1 MRDFLYEIKLNHL
14 LTVMNKDYLKI
25 LPREI
30 IKVVTL
36 FAARLFT
43 MLNKSDSPLWL
54 ISERGTDARD
64 NAYFF
69 FVWLKEN
76 HPEINAKYVISDKSK
91 DYPKLLKYKASI
103 VIYDSFDHY
112 KKIWRASYLI
122 STHICGYRPD
132 LQYFSELDRRFN
144 ILKSKKK
151 VFLQHGII
159 KNDLKALYAK
169 NVNLDLFICGAKP
182 EYDYV
187 KSKFGFKSG
196 IVEYTGLCRYDNL
209 LDFSVKKQI
218 LIMPTWRMYIDKHHF
233 KESLYFDAY
242 RKLLTS
248 KAFQDIAIRSE
259 YKIIFYPHY
268 EIQQFIDDFKNLPLS
283 SNIIIADMSYDVQTL
298 LKESAVLITDYSSVF
313 FDFAFM
319 HKPILFYQFDKKEF
333 FSKHYHIGYISE
345 GNFGKVVET
354 IDGCCDELKYVFSH
368 NCEIDEIYRNYIDA
382 FFEKRD
388 NNNCLRVFNAIKAI
402 KK

>member
-1 MRDFLYEIKLNHL
+1 
-14 LTVMNKDYLKI
+14 MNKDYLKI

-76 HPEINAKYVISDKSK
+76 HPEINAKYIISTKSK
-91 DYPKLLKYKASI
+91 DYPKLQKYKDSL
-103 VIYDSFDHY
+103 VVYDSFDHY
-112 KKIWRASYLI
+112 KKIWQASYLI

-144 ILKSKKK
+144 ILKSKIK

-159 KNDLKALYAK
+159 KDDLKALYAK
-169 NVNLDLFICGAKP
+169 NVNLDLFICGAKS
-182 EYDYV
+182 EYEYI
-187 KSKFGFKSG
+187 KGNFGFKPE
-196 IVEYTGLCRYDNL
+196 IVQYTGLCRYDNL
-209 LDFSVKKQI
+209 LDIKVKKQI

-233 KESLYFDAY
+233 KESTYFDAY
-242 RKLLTS
+242 KKLLTN
-248 KAFQDIAIRSE
+248 KEFQEMSIKRDYNIV
-259 YKIIFYPHY
+259 FYPHY
-268 EIQQFIDDFKNLPLS
+268 EVQQFIDDFKRLPLS
-283 SNIIIADMSYDVQTL
+283 SNITIADMSYDVQTL

-319 HKPILFYQFDKKEF
+319 HKPIIFYQFDKKDF
-333 FSKHYHIGYISE
+333 YSKHYAKGYLDLA
-345 GNFGKVVET
+345 NFGKITQTVN
-354 IDGCCDELKYVFSH
+354 DCCDEINDLLIH
-368 NCEIDEIYRNYIDA
+368 NCEMGKSYRD
-382 FFEKRD
+382 FFDVFFGKRD